1 MEKITL
7 PICIPY
13 LKEKSTG
20 QQNYA
25 QLSLSLFEHL
35 SKSHFPDQKD
45 GLQLCYS
52 LLRTASAEKLPA
64 LEQIQTVPGISCRKI
79 QNLLCCRSICPACP
93 YSASYQNRFEKEE
106 SFLLSYILQDYSNF
120 ACMFSFHLK
129 PSFFKA
135 LFYCKGGDSFLGY
148 PLHSSLYKYMLENYH
163 LGSQRNQLLQDYF
176 TSLKEEL
183 GKEIAG
189 NPQELIKAYIN
200 NLIKNGK
207 GISLELVSETIQTI
221 TDTRKQSHSKKK
233 ETAASDKAANTSQMP
248 VISLNYMLSA
258 DNKIPKAKKEE
269 PQITSSDSKKQVS
282 DSQNTLTKSKEIPS
296 ASPKHISP
304 IQNVEFKELGGF
316 LLKQAEIIPPAQKP
330 EDSETSVPAA
340 SILTD
345 FYFSFNDLAGYPYYN
360 ITPSSMSG
368 EFELLENKL
377 LISSYI
383 SLEGGRCID
392 DDQDYIL
399 LYMDE
404 CYFVFTFDCHRAMQ
418 LLSSVMK
425 RKSSLRKFLSFDG
438 YYISWLLSNHGI
450 LPEQLISIQQTFRFQ
465 HRASAANHERTP
477 EELITLLENRYNRY
491 GLAFYCYAMKY
502 YPHMYQQLNLI
513 PIENQSGYKA
523 DQYFHQL
530 LGISYYLPSMK
541 ERSFNI
547 DGLGNLIYLFPELK
561 PASGFIVVHFKVETE
576 NAQGKNIME
585 VILIP
590 ALTTLYRSQLCLQCK
605 LNLIFLAENEIRI
618 SFLSEYLVNVT
629 ESLHLL
635 LSYYGE
641 HENVYIKVS
650 EQIFT

>member
-25 QLSLSLFEHL
+25 QLSLSLFEYL
-35 SKSHFPDQKD
+35 GKIHFPDQKD
-45 GLQLCYS
+45 GMQLCYS
-52 LLRTASAEKLPA
+52 LLRAASTEKLPA

-93 YSASYQNRFEKEE
+93 YSASYQNRLEKEE
-106 SFLLSYILQDYSNF
+106 SIILSYILQDYSNF

-129 PSFFKA
+129 PGFFKA
-135 LFYCKGGDSFLGY
+135 LFYCKGSESFLGY

-176 TSLKEEL
+176 TALKEEL

-189 NPQELIKAYIN
+189 DPQELIKAYIN

-207 GISLELVSETIQTI
+207 GISLEIVSETIQTI
-221 TDTRKQSHSKKK
+221 TDARKQSHSKKK
-233 ETAASDKAANTSQMP
+233 EAAASDKAANTSQIP
-248 VISLNYMLSA
+248 ALSLNYMLSA
-258 DNKIPKAKKEE
+258 DSKIPRAKKEE
-269 PQITSSDSKKQVS
+269 PKIASADSKKQVS
-282 DSQNTLTKSKEIPS
+282 DSQNPLTESKEIPP

-304 IQNVEFKELGGF
+304 IQNVEFKEIGGF
-316 LLKQAEIIPPAQKP
+316 LLKQAEIIPPTQKP
-330 EDSETSVPAA
+330 EEPGASAPAA

-360 ITPSSMSG
+360 IIPSSTSS

-404 CYFVFTFDCHRAMQ
+404 CYFVFTFDCHKAVQ

-425 RKSSLRKFLSFDG
+425 RKSNLRKFLSFDG

-465 HRASAANHERTP
+465 HRASAADHERTP
-477 EELITLLENRYNRY
+477 EELITLLENRCNRY
-491 GLAFYCYAMKY
+491 GLSFYCYAMKY

-513 PIENQSGYKA
+513 PIEKQSSYKA

-547 DGLGNLIYLFPELK
+547 DGLGKLTYSFPELK
-561 PASGFIVVHFKVETE
+561 PAPGFTVAHFMVETE
-576 NAQGKNIME
+576 NLQGKNIME
-585 VILIP
+585 IILIP

-605 LNLIFLAENEIRI
+605 LNLVFLAEDEIRI
-618 SFLSEYLVNVT
+618 SFLSEYLANVT

-641 HENVYIKVS
+641 CEDVYIKVT
-650 EQIFT
+650 ELILA